1 MAAPHYQ
8 YAYPSQ
14 EQQGQHNPAFHY
26 GYPQQ
31 APPSYPAQPIA
42 QPVETMQVGNMELE
56 TSATRDSVYNP
67 PDGGCRSWMIVLACF
82 ILNMCNTVVVVLID
96 FSRDFSKEF
105 GSEKTSD
112 ILEAF
117 LAVRKLGVVVAAI
130 LMVLFGYR
138 VVGIAGCIMYGG
150 GLFVASW
157 LDKDQE
163 DFAAFLLG
171 GLAALG
177 SSFLLLT
184 AIVPPLEYFAT
195 KRIRAI
201 GIVRAG
207 EVLGVIGMLLISL
220 APSFNKDIEIEF
232 KWRHNFR
239 YQLIPV
245 GIATVCCATLTPLEL
260 KSSESRTNYVG
271 YVVGLVDW
279 KLFKDLVLYF
289 LLVIVFLDQFG
300 KPLPIN
306 QYEELLD
313 NVKIEDK
320 NTEILAPVIPY
331 LGELAG
337 LFLMIC
343 CCCWQEREV
352 GTVLIVVGVLNI
364 VAGVLGC
371 IAPSLETF
379 ALVAAFGA
387 LFGFSKGVFNSLLDN
402 TIPDAFGKGHVRIVE
417 GLFGLFAGFAELV
430 IDPAEEDILDIDK
443 KDPWK
448 FSFYIGGGLVIASG
462 IGAFLTRFKKPK
474 DYR

>member
-1 MAAPHYQ
+1 
-8 YAYPSQ
+8 
-14 EQQGQHNPAFHY
+14 
-26 GYPQQ
+26 
-31 APPSYPAQPIA
+31 
-42 QPVETMQVGNMELE
+42 
-56 TSATRDSVYNP
+56 
-67 PDGGCRSWMIVLACF
+67 
-82 ILNMCNTVVVVLID
+82 MCNTVVVGLII
-96 FSRDFSKEF
+96 FSGDFSKEF
-105 GSEKTSD
+105 GSEKASD

-138 VVGIAGCIMYGG
+138 VVGIFGCIMYGG

-171 GLAALG
+171 GLA
-177 SSFLLLT
+177 
-184 AIVPPLEYFAT
+184 
-195 KRIRAI
+195 
-201 GIVRAG
+201 
-207 EVLGVIGMLLISL
+207 
-220 APSFNKDIEIEF
+220 
-232 KWRHNFR
+232 
-239 YQLIPV
+239 
-245 GIATVCCATLTPLEL
+245 
-260 KSSESRTNYVG
+260 
-271 YVVGLVDW
+271 
-279 KLFKDLVLYF
+279 
-289 LLVIVFLDQFG
+289 G